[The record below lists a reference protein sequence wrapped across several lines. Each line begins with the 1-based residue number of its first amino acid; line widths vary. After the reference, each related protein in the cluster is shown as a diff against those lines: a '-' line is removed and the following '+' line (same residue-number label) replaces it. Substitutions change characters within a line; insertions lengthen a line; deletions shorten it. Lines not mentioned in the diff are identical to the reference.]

1 MLFVLTNIFNQK
13 LFICQLAI
21 MAGII
26 PTTTPSQDIFI
37 ESDRSSHID
46 FQNVKTASDTMKV
59 FIEKLMEFCRTIF

>member
-1 MLFVLTNIFNQK
+1 
-13 LFICQLAI
+13 

-59 FIEKLMEFCRTIF
+59 NIFVKQKKMFSTKISFR

>member
-1 MLFVLTNIFNQK
+1 
-13 LFICQLAI
+13 

-26 PTTTPSQDIFI
+26 PTTTPTQDIFI

-59 FIEKLMEFCRTIF
+59 CQTVLLNFWADDF

>member
-1 MLFVLTNIFNQK
+1 
-13 LFICQLAI
+13 

-59 FIEKLMEFCRTIF
+59 CAFRTVWNFQTFLI